1 MDKIKTNIK
10 LSFFSSIKNL
20 LFILIYFK
28 ARKRIIFLISKS
40 SYSLVSEN
48 IGFKFRNISES
59 IKNDS
64 KLNFF
69 VPSIAVLYSNNPFLF
84 NSINKKA

>member
-10 LSFFSSIKNL
+10 LSIFSSIKNL
-20 LFILIYFK
+20 LFILIYFR
-28 ARKRIIFLISKS
+28 ARKKLIFLISRLF
-40 SYSLVSEN
+40 YSFVSKN

-59 IKNDS
+59 IKNDL
-64 KLNFF
+64 KLNLFA
-69 VPSIAVLYSNNPFLF
+69 PSIAVLYSNNPFLF